1 MADILTKQTCPECQ
15 GDVSVAP
22 EVELHEIVECGECMA
37 ELEIV
42 SRDPLTLALAP
53 EADEDWGE

>member
-1 MADILTKQTCPECQ
+1 MADTLTKQACPECA
-15 GDVSVAP
+15 GDVTVAP
-22 EVELHEIVECGECMA
+22 EAELSEIVECGECMA

-42 SRDPLTLALAP
+42 ARDPLTLALAP